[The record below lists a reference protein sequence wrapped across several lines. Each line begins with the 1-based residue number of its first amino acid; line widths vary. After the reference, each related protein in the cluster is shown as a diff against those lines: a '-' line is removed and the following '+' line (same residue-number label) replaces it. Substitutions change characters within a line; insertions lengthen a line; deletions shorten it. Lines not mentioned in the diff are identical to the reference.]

1 MRHPRTADFSHS
13 HTEEHKHVPH
23 RPRRYG
29 YPDHPHPRRRRKTHL
44 DRGLT
49 PCLQRWAGP
58 DQAQALCDDTS
69 FATMRNTLGLDT
81 FDLAVAIDN
90 PTARTYTIAR
100 KFSQA
105 WTLVNITAGTDQ
117 GTLTLNVRKSGTSVT
132 SLSAVSVSSTYGDTS
147 ATANNAFTTTDYLD
161 FVLSSVSG
169 SPNELVV
176 TIHYTR

>member
-1 MRHPRTADFSHS
+1 MVMSAGTRSTSTPADGSITLAKMANLATDKIIGRVTNS
-13 HTEEHKHVPH
+13 TGVPEAV
-23 RPRRYG
+23 
-29 YPDHPHPRRRRKTHL
+29 TF
-44 DRGLT
+44 T
-49 PCLQRWAGP
+49 

>member
-1 MRHPRTADFSHS
+1 MANLATDKIIGRVTNS
-13 HTEEHKHVPH
+13 TGVPEAV
-23 RPRRYG
+23 
-29 YPDHPHPRRRRKTHL
+29 TF
-44 DRGLT
+44 T
-49 PCLQRWAGP
+49 

-117 GTLTLNVRKSGTSVT
+117 GTLTLNVRKAAPASPRSRPCRSAPPTAT
-132 SLSAVSVSSTYGDTS
+132 RRPPPTTPSLRPTISTLCLP
-147 ATANNAFTTTDYLD
+147 A
-161 FVLSSVSG
+161 
-169 SPNELVV
+169 
-176 TIHYTR
+176 